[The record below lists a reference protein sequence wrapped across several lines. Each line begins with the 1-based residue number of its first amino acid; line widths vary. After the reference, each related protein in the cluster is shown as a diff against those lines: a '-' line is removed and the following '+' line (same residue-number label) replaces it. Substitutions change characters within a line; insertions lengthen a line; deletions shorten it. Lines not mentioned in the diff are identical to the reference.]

1 MNYIF
6 DTNVFLIYMKNA
18 EAKSKLTNNFS
29 LSNPD
34 NISILSIVTLGE
46 IYALALK
53 NNWGEKRVSAIDFFV
68 KKFVIVDVTNS
79 DLIQSYAQI
88 DAFSQGKLIDKPL
101 RSTARNMGK
110 NDLWIAATA
119 AVTKSTLLTTDKDF
133 VHLDGAFFDLELFKP
148 VDLL

>member
-18 EAKSKLTNNFS
+18 ETKIKLTRTFE
-29 LSNPD
+29 LDNPD

-53 NNWGEKRVSAIDFFV
+53 NNWGEKRISAIADFV

-79 DLIQSYAQI
+79 DLIQTYAQI
-88 DAFSQGKLIDKPL
+88 DAFSQGKILTKPL
-101 RSTARNMGK
+101 HSTARNMGK

-133 VHLDGAFFDLELFKP
+133 VHLDQIFS
-148 VDLL
+148 